1 MVLAADRTAETLDL
15 SCAVLVEDYTRYSAS
30 LADNVAAVVAVVLRT
45 AVVVVAE
52 RCSLSR
58 DTADTSSHQHHQH
71 SLAAAVSVD
80 TLVASLFAA
89 LGLGICCFLAI
100 YLLPSPLEERIENSV
115 VVVVVVK
122 VVDHPSPTED
132 IAAARAAAEDT
143 TRKTKPAVVVAAA
156 LLLET
161 QYSSS
166 TTMLVEEASHRN
178 GLSEV
183 PADARVKENYYF
195 ANSSPSE
202 AQKRDTQ
209 LLRMIP
215 VEEQEPER
223 YIVVADTLRCSS
235 AVVVPDTETKGEV
248 DSCSN
253 SDLFFFFLCPFIFVR
268 RVSNSWMVPKRFF
281 EEKIFAKASESKAFK
296 VQSALRFHHIPKKA
310 EEREK

>member
-15 SCAVLVEDYTRYSAS
+15 SCAVLAENYTRYSAS

-71 SLAAAVSVD
+71 YLAVAVFVD

-115 VVVVVVK
+115 VVVVK
-122 VVDHPSPTED
+122 VVDHPSMTTSPTED

-143 TRKTKPAVVVAAA
+143 TRKTKPAVAAAAA

-161 QYSSS
+161 QSSS
-166 TTMLVEEASHRN
+166 TTTMLVEEASHRN

-183 PADARVKENYYF
+183 PADARVKDNYYF
-195 ANSSPSE
+195 ANSSPPE
-202 AQKRDTQ
+202 AQSLDTQ
-209 LLRMIP
+209 LLQMILA
-215 VEEQEPER
+215 EEQERER

-235 AVVVPDTETKGEV
+235 AVVVLPVGDTDETK
-248 DSCSN
+248 D
-253 SDLFFFFLCPFIFVR
+253 
-268 RVSNSWMVPKRFF
+268 
-281 EEKIFAKASESKAFK
+281 
-296 VQSALRFHHIPKKA
+296 
-310 EEREK
+310 

>member
-1 MVLAADRTAETLDL
+1 MVLAADRIAETLDL
-15 SCAVLVEDYTRYSAS
+15 SCAVLAEDYTRYSAS

-45 AVVVVAE
+45 AVVVAE

-71 SLAAAVSVD
+71 SLAVAVFVD

-115 VVVVVVK
+115 VVVVVVVK

-132 IAAARAAAEDT
+132 IAPARAAAEDT
-143 TRKTKPAVVVAAA
+143 TRKTKPAVAAAAA

-195 ANSSPSE
+195 ASSSPSE

-209 LLRMIP
+209 LLRMIL

-235 AVVVPDTETKGEV
+235 AVVVLDTETK
-248 DSCSN
+248 D
-253 SDLFFFFLCPFIFVR
+253 
-268 RVSNSWMVPKRFF
+268 
-281 EEKIFAKASESKAFK
+281 
-296 VQSALRFHHIPKKA
+296 
-310 EEREK
+310 

>member
-1 MVLAADRTAETLDL
+1 VVLAADRTAETLDL

-30 LADNVAAVVAVVLRT
+30 LADNVAAVVAVVLLRT

-71 SLAAAVSVD
+71 SLAVAVFVD

-115 VVVVVVK
+115 VVVVVVVVVVK

-143 TRKTKPAVVVAAA
+143 TRKTKPAVAAAAA

-161 QYSSS
+161 QSSSKS

-202 AQKRDTQ
+202 AQKRDTR

-215 VEEQEPER
+215 VEAQESER
-223 YIVVADTLRCSS
+223 YVVVADTLRCSS
-235 AVVVPDTETKGEV
+235 VVPVGDTDETK
-248 DSCSN
+248 D
-253 SDLFFFFLCPFIFVR
+253 
-268 RVSNSWMVPKRFF
+268 
-281 EEKIFAKASESKAFK
+281 
-296 VQSALRFHHIPKKA
+296 
-310 EEREK
+310 

>member
-1 MVLAADRTAETLDL
+1 MVLAADRIAETLDL
-15 SCAVLVEDYTRYSAS
+15 SCAVLAEDYTRYSAS

-45 AVVVVAE
+45 AVVVAE

-71 SLAAAVSVD
+71 SLAVAVFVD

-115 VVVVVVK
+115 VVVVVVVVVK

-132 IAAARAAAEDT
+132 IAPARAAAEDT
-143 TRKTKPAVVVAAA
+143 TRKTKPAVAAAAA

-209 LLRMIP
+209 LLRMIL

-235 AVVVPDTETKGEV
+235 AVVVLDTETK
-248 DSCSN
+248 D
-253 SDLFFFFLCPFIFVR
+253 
-268 RVSNSWMVPKRFF
+268 
-281 EEKIFAKASESKAFK
+281 
-296 VQSALRFHHIPKKA
+296 
-310 EEREK
+310 

>member
-30 LADNVAAVVAVVLRT
+30 LADNVAAVVAVVLLRT

-71 SLAAAVSVD
+71 SLAVAVFVD

-115 VVVVVVK
+115 VVVVVVVVVVK

-132 IAAARAAAEDT
+132 IAPARAAAEDT
-143 TRKTKPAVVVAAA
+143 TRKTKPAVVAAAA

-223 YIVVADTLRCSS
+223 YIVVADTLRRSS
-235 AVVVPDTETKGEV
+235 AVVVPGTETK
-248 DSCSN
+248 D
-253 SDLFFFFLCPFIFVR
+253 
-268 RVSNSWMVPKRFF
+268 
-281 EEKIFAKASESKAFK
+281 
-296 VQSALRFHHIPKKA
+296 
-310 EEREK
+310 

>member
-1 MVLAADRTAETLDL
+1 VVLAADRTAETLDL

-30 LADNVAAVVAVVLRT
+30 LADNVAAVVAVVLLRT

-71 SLAAAVSVD
+71 SLAVAVFVD

-89 LGLGICCFLAI
+89 LGLGICYFLAI

-143 TRKTKPAVVVAAA
+143 TRKTKPAVAAAAA

-161 QYSSS
+161 QYSSKS

-202 AQKRDTQ
+202 AQKRDTR

-215 VEEQEPER
+215 VEAQEPER
-223 YIVVADTLRCSS
+223 YIVVADTLRCAS
-235 AVVVPDTETKGEV
+235 VVPVGDTDETK
-248 DSCSN
+248 D
-253 SDLFFFFLCPFIFVR
+253 
-268 RVSNSWMVPKRFF
+268 
-281 EEKIFAKASESKAFK
+281 
-296 VQSALRFHHIPKKA
+296 
-310 EEREK
+310 

>member
-1 MVLAADRTAETLDL
+1 MELAADRTAETLDL

-30 LADNVAAVVAVVLRT
+30 LADNVAAVVAVVLLRT

-71 SLAAAVSVD
+71 SLAVAVFVD

-115 VVVVVVK
+115 VVVVVVVVK

-143 TRKTKPAVVVAAA
+143 TRKTKPAVAAAAA

-161 QYSSS
+161 QYSSKS

-202 AQKRDTQ
+202 AQKRDTR

-215 VEEQEPER
+215 VEAQEPER
-223 YIVVADTLRCSS
+223 YIVVADTLRCAS
-235 AVVVPDTETKGEV
+235 VVPVGDTDETK
-248 DSCSN
+248 D
-253 SDLFFFFLCPFIFVR
+253 
-268 RVSNSWMVPKRFF
+268 
-281 EEKIFAKASESKAFK
+281 
-296 VQSALRFHHIPKKA
+296 
-310 EEREK
+310 

>member
-1 MVLAADRTAETLDL
+1 MVLAADRIAETLDL
-15 SCAVLVEDYTRYSAS
+15 SCAVLAEDYTRYSAS

-45 AVVVVAE
+45 AVVVAE

-71 SLAAAVSVD
+71 SLAVAVFVD

-115 VVVVVVK
+115 VVVVVVVVK

-143 TRKTKPAVVVAAA
+143 TRKTKPAVAAAAA

-161 QYSSS
+161 QYSSKS

-202 AQKRDTQ
+202 AQKRDTR

-215 VEEQEPER
+215 VEAQEPER
-223 YIVVADTLRCSS
+223 YVVVADTLRCAS
-235 AVVVPDTETKGEV
+235 VVPVGDTDETK
-248 DSCSN
+248 D
-253 SDLFFFFLCPFIFVR
+253 
-268 RVSNSWMVPKRFF
+268 
-281 EEKIFAKASESKAFK
+281 
-296 VQSALRFHHIPKKA
+296 
-310 EEREK
+310 

>member
-1 MVLAADRTAETLDL
+1 VVLAADRTAETLDL
-15 SCAVLVEDYTRYSAS
+15 SCAVLAEDYTRYSAS

-71 SLAAAVSVD
+71 YLAVAVFVD

-100 YLLPSPLEERIENSV
+100 YLLPSPPEERIENSV
-115 VVVVVVK
+115 VVVVK
-122 VVDHPSPTED
+122 VVDHPAMTTSPTED

-143 TRKTKPAVVVAAA
+143 TRKTKPAVAAAAA

-161 QYSSS
+161 QSSS
-166 TTMLVEEASHRN
+166 TTTMLVEEASHRN

-195 ANSSPSE
+195 ANSSPPE
-202 AQKRDTQ
+202 AQSLDTQ
-209 LLRMIP
+209 LLQMILA
-215 VEEQEPER
+215 EEQERER

-235 AVVVPDTETKGEV
+235 AVVVLPVGDTDETK
-248 DSCSN
+248 D
-253 SDLFFFFLCPFIFVR
+253 
-268 RVSNSWMVPKRFF
+268 
-281 EEKIFAKASESKAFK
+281 
-296 VQSALRFHHIPKKA
+296 
-310 EEREK
+310 

>member
-15 SCAVLVEDYTRYSAS
+15 SCAVLAEDYTRYSAS

-71 SLAAAVSVD
+71 YLAVAVFVD

-115 VVVVVVK
+115 VVVVK
-122 VVDHPSPTED
+122 VVDHPSMTTSPTGD

-143 TRKTKPAVVVAAA
+143 TRKTKPAVAAAAA

-161 QYSSS
+161 QSSS
-166 TTMLVEEASHRN
+166 TTTMLVEEASHRN

-195 ANSSPSE
+195 ANSSPPE
-202 AQKRDTQ
+202 AQSLDTQ
-209 LLRMIP
+209 LLQMILA
-215 VEEQEPER
+215 EEQERER

-235 AVVVPDTETKGEV
+235 AVVVLPVGDTDETK
-248 DSCSN
+248 D
-253 SDLFFFFLCPFIFVR
+253 
-268 RVSNSWMVPKRFF
+268 
-281 EEKIFAKASESKAFK
+281 
-296 VQSALRFHHIPKKA
+296 
-310 EEREK
+310 

>member
-15 SCAVLVEDYTRYSAS
+15 SCAVLAEDYTRYSAS
-30 LADNVAAVVAVVLRT
+30 LADNVAAVVAVVLLRT

-71 SLAAAVSVD
+71 YLADAVFVD

-89 LGLGICCFLAI
+89 LGLGICCSLAI
-100 YLLPSPLEERIENSV
+100 YLLPSPLEERIENSVV

-132 IAAARAAAEDT
+132 IAAARAAAENT
-143 TRKTKPAVVVAAA
+143 TRKTKPAVVAAAA

-202 AQKRDTQ
+202 AQKRDTR

-215 VEEQEPER
+215 VEEQERER

-235 AVVVPDTETKGEV
+235 AVVVPDTE
-248 DSCSN
+248 
-253 SDLFFFFLCPFIFVR
+253 
-268 RVSNSWMVPKRFF
+268 
-281 EEKIFAKASESKAFK
+281 
-296 VQSALRFHHIPKKA
+296 KKD
-310 EEREK
+310 

>member
-1 MVLAADRTAETLDL
+1 MELAADRTAETLDL

-30 LADNVAAVVAVVLRT
+30 LADNVAAVVAVVLLRT

-71 SLAAAVSVD
+71 SLAVAVFVD

-115 VVVVVVK
+115 VVVVK

-143 TRKTKPAVVVAAA
+143 TRKTKPAVAAAAA

-161 QYSSS
+161 QYSSKS

-202 AQKRDTQ
+202 AQKRDTR

-215 VEEQEPER
+215 VEAQEPER
-223 YIVVADTLRCSS
+223 YVVVADTLRCAS
-235 AVVVPDTETKGEV
+235 VVPVGDTDETK
-248 DSCSN
+248 D
-253 SDLFFFFLCPFIFVR
+253 
-268 RVSNSWMVPKRFF
+268 
-281 EEKIFAKASESKAFK
+281 
-296 VQSALRFHHIPKKA
+296 
-310 EEREK
+310 

>member
-1 MVLAADRTAETLDL
+1 MVLAADRIAETLDL

-71 SLAAAVSVD
+71 SLAVAVFVD

-115 VVVVVVK
+115 VVVVVVVVK

-132 IAAARAAAEDT
+132 IAPARVAAEDT
-143 TRKTKPAVVVAAA
+143 TRKTKPAVAAAAAA

-202 AQKRDTQ
+202 AQKRDTR

-215 VEEQEPER
+215 VEAQEPER

-235 AVVVPDTETKGEV
+235 VVPVGDTDETK
-248 DSCSN
+248 D
-253 SDLFFFFLCPFIFVR
+253 
-268 RVSNSWMVPKRFF
+268 
-281 EEKIFAKASESKAFK
+281 
-296 VQSALRFHHIPKKA
+296 
-310 EEREK
+310 

>member
-30 LADNVAAVVAVVLRT
+30 LADNVAAVVAVVLLRT

-71 SLAAAVSVD
+71 SLAVAVFVD

-132 IAAARAAAEDT
+132 IAPARAAAEDT
-143 TRKTKPAVVVAAA
+143 TRKTKPAVAAAAA

-161 QYSSS
+161 QYSSKS

-223 YIVVADTLRCSS
+223 YIVVADTLRRSS
-235 AVVVPDTETKGEV
+235 AVVVTGTETK
-248 DSCSN
+248 D
-253 SDLFFFFLCPFIFVR
+253 
-268 RVSNSWMVPKRFF
+268 
-281 EEKIFAKASESKAFK
+281 
-296 VQSALRFHHIPKKA
+296 
-310 EEREK
+310 

>member
-15 SCAVLVEDYTRYSAS
+15 SCAVLAEDYTRYSAS

-71 SLAAAVSVD
+71 YLAVAGFVD

-115 VVVVVVK
+115 VVVVK
-122 VVDHPSPTED
+122 VVDHPSMTTSPTED

-143 TRKTKPAVVVAAA
+143 TRKTKPAVAAAAA

-161 QYSSS
+161 QSSS
-166 TTMLVEEASHRN
+166 TTTMLVEEASHRN

-195 ANSSPSE
+195 ANSSPPE
-202 AQKRDTQ
+202 AQSLDTQ
-209 LLRMIP
+209 LLQTILA
-215 VEEQEPER
+215 EEQERER

-235 AVVVPDTETKGEV
+235 AVVVLPVGDTDETK
-248 DSCSN
+248 D
-253 SDLFFFFLCPFIFVR
+253 
-268 RVSNSWMVPKRFF
+268 
-281 EEKIFAKASESKAFK
+281 
-296 VQSALRFHHIPKKA
+296 
-310 EEREK
+310 

>member
-1 MVLAADRTAETLDL
+1 VVLAADRTAETLDL

-30 LADNVAAVVAVVLRT
+30 LADNVAAVVAVVLLRT

-71 SLAAAVSVD
+71 SLAVAVFVD

-115 VVVVVVK
+115 VVVVVVVK
-122 VVDHPSPTED
+122 VVDHPSPTKD
-132 IAAARAAAEDT
+132 IAPARAAAEDT
-143 TRKTKPAVVVAAA
+143 TRKTKPAVAAAAA

-202 AQKRDTQ
+202 AQKRDTR

-215 VEEQEPER
+215 VEAQEPER
-223 YIVVADTLRCSS
+223 CVVVVADTLRCAS
-235 AVVVPDTETKGEV
+235 VVPVGDTDETK
-248 DSCSN
+248 D
-253 SDLFFFFLCPFIFVR
+253 
-268 RVSNSWMVPKRFF
+268 
-281 EEKIFAKASESKAFK
+281 
-296 VQSALRFHHIPKKA
+296 
-310 EEREK
+310 

>member
-15 SCAVLVEDYTRYSAS
+15 SCAVLAEDYTRYSAS

-71 SLAAAVSVD
+71 YLADAVFVD

-115 VVVVVVK
+115 VVVVK

-132 IAAARAAAEDT
+132 IAAARAAAENT
-143 TRKTKPAVVVAAA
+143 TRKTKPAVAAAAA

-161 QYSSS
+161 QSSS
-166 TTMLVEEASHRN
+166 TTTMLVEEASHRN

-195 ANSSPSE
+195 ANSSPPE
-202 AQKRDTQ
+202 AQSLDTQ
-209 LLRMIP
+209 LLQMILA
-215 VEEQEPER
+215 EEQERER

-235 AVVVPDTETKGEV
+235 AVVVPDTE
-248 DSCSN
+248 
-253 SDLFFFFLCPFIFVR
+253 
-268 RVSNSWMVPKRFF
+268 
-281 EEKIFAKASESKAFK
+281 
-296 VQSALRFHHIPKKA
+296 KKD
-310 EEREK
+310 

>member
-15 SCAVLVEDYTRYSAS
+15 SAVLVEDYTRYSAS
-30 LADNVAAVVAVVLRT
+30 LADNVAAVVAVVLLRT

-71 SLAAAVSVD
+71 SLAVAVFVD

-115 VVVVVVK
+115 VVVVVVVVK

-132 IAAARAAAEDT
+132 IAPARAAAEDT
-143 TRKTKPAVVVAAA
+143 TRKTKPAVVAAAA

-161 QYSSS
+161 QYSSKS

-202 AQKRDTQ
+202 AQKRDTR

-215 VEEQEPER
+215 VEAQEPER
-223 YIVVADTLRCSS
+223 YVVVADTLRCAS
-235 AVVVPDTETKGEV
+235 AVSYTHLTLPTK
-248 DSCSN
+248 
-253 SDLFFFFLCPFIFVR
+253 
-268 RVSNSWMVPKRFF
+268 
-281 EEKIFAKASESKAFK
+281 A
-296 VQSALRFHHIPKKA
+296 
-310 EEREK
+310 

>member
-15 SCAVLVEDYTRYSAS
+15 SCAVLAEDYTRYSAS

-45 AVVVVAE
+45 AVVVAE

-100 YLLPSPLEERIENSV
+100 YLLPSPLEERIENS
-115 VVVVVVK
+115 VVVVVK

-195 ANSSPSE
+195 ANSSPPE
-202 AQKRDTQ
+202 AQSLDTQ
-209 LLRMIP
+209 LLQMILA
-215 VEEQEPER
+215 EEQERER

-235 AVVVPDTETKGEV
+235 AVVVPDTE
-248 DSCSN
+248 
-253 SDLFFFFLCPFIFVR
+253 
-268 RVSNSWMVPKRFF
+268 
-281 EEKIFAKASESKAFK
+281 
-296 VQSALRFHHIPKKA
+296 KKD
-310 EEREK
+310 

>member
-15 SCAVLVEDYTRYSAS
+15 SCAVLAEDYTRYSAS

-71 SLAAAVSVD
+71 YLADAVFVD

-89 LGLGICCFLAI
+89 LGLGICCSLAI

-143 TRKTKPAVVVAAA
+143 TRKTKPAVAAAAA

-215 VEEQEPER
+215 VEEQERER

-235 AVVVPDTETKGEV
+235 AVVVPDTE
-248 DSCSN
+248 
-253 SDLFFFFLCPFIFVR
+253 
-268 RVSNSWMVPKRFF
+268 
-281 EEKIFAKASESKAFK
+281 
-296 VQSALRFHHIPKKA
+296 KKD
-310 EEREK
+310 

>member
-45 AVVVVAE
+45 AVVVAE

-71 SLAAAVSVD
+71 SLAVAVFVD

-115 VVVVVVK
+115 VVVVVVVK

-143 TRKTKPAVVVAAA
+143 TRKTKPAVAAAAA

-166 TTMLVEEASHRN
+166 TTMLMEEASHRN

-209 LLRMIP
+209 LLRMIL

-235 AVVVPDTETKGEV
+235 AVVVPDTETK
-248 DSCSN
+248 D
-253 SDLFFFFLCPFIFVR
+253 
-268 RVSNSWMVPKRFF
+268 
-281 EEKIFAKASESKAFK
+281 
-296 VQSALRFHHIPKKA
+296 
-310 EEREK
+310 

>member
-1 MVLAADRTAETLDL
+1 MVLAANRTAETLDL

-45 AVVVVAE
+45 AVVVAE

-71 SLAAAVSVD
+71 SLAVAVFVD

-115 VVVVVVK
+115 VVVVVVVK

-143 TRKTKPAVVVAAA
+143 TRKTKPAVAAAAA

-202 AQKRDTQ
+202 AQKRDTR

-215 VEEQEPER
+215 VEAQEPER
-223 YIVVADTLRCSS
+223 YIVVADTLRCAS
-235 AVVVPDTETKGEV
+235 VVPVGDTDETK
-248 DSCSN
+248 D
-253 SDLFFFFLCPFIFVR
+253 
-268 RVSNSWMVPKRFF
+268 
-281 EEKIFAKASESKAFK
+281 
-296 VQSALRFHHIPKKA
+296 
-310 EEREK
+310 

>member
-1 MVLAADRTAETLDL
+1 MVLAADRIAETLDL
-15 SCAVLVEDYTRYSAS
+15 SCAVLAEDYTRYSAS

-45 AVVVVAE
+45 AVVVAE

-71 SLAAAVSVD
+71 SLAVAVFVD

-115 VVVVVVK
+115 VVVVVVVVK

-132 IAAARAAAEDT
+132 IAPARAAAEDT
-143 TRKTKPAVVVAAA
+143 TRKTKPAVAAAA

-209 LLRMIP
+209 LLRMIL

-235 AVVVPDTETKGEV
+235 AVVVLDTETK
-248 DSCSN
+248 D
-253 SDLFFFFLCPFIFVR
+253 
-268 RVSNSWMVPKRFF
+268 
-281 EEKIFAKASESKAFK
+281 
-296 VQSALRFHHIPKKA
+296 
-310 EEREK
+310 

>member
-1 MVLAADRTAETLDL
+1 VVLAADRTAETLDL
-15 SCAVLVEDYTRYSAS
+15 SCAVLAEDYTRYSAS

-71 SLAAAVSVD
+71 YLAVAVFVD

-115 VVVVVVK
+115 VVVVK
-122 VVDHPSPTED
+122 VVDHPSMTTSPTED

-143 TRKTKPAVVVAAA
+143 TRKTKPAVAAAAA

-161 QYSSS
+161 QSSS
-166 TTMLVEEASHRN
+166 TTTMLVEEASHRN

-209 LLRMIP
+209 LLQMIP
-215 VEEQEPER
+215 VEEQERER

-235 AVVVPDTETKGEV
+235 AVVVPDTE
-248 DSCSN
+248 
-253 SDLFFFFLCPFIFVR
+253 
-268 RVSNSWMVPKRFF
+268 
-281 EEKIFAKASESKAFK
+281 
-296 VQSALRFHHIPKKA
+296 KKD
-310 EEREK
+310 

>member
-30 LADNVAAVVAVVLRT
+30 LADNVAAVVAVVLLRT

-71 SLAAAVSVD
+71 SLAVAVFVD

-132 IAAARAAAEDT
+132 IAPARAAAEDT
-143 TRKTKPAVVVAAA
+143 TRKTKPAVVAAAA

-161 QYSSS
+161 RYSSKS

-209 LLRMIP
+209 LLQMIP
-215 VEEQEPER
+215 VEEQERER
-223 YIVVADTLRCSS
+223 YIVVADTLRCAS
-235 AVVVPDTETKGEV
+235 VVPVGDTDETK
-248 DSCSN
+248 D
-253 SDLFFFFLCPFIFVR
+253 
-268 RVSNSWMVPKRFF
+268 
-281 EEKIFAKASESKAFK
+281 
-296 VQSALRFHHIPKKA
+296 
-310 EEREK
+310 

>member
-45 AVVVVAE
+45 AVVVAE

-71 SLAAAVSVD
+71 SLAVAVFVD

-115 VVVVVVK
+115 VVVVVVVK

-143 TRKTKPAVVVAAA
+143 TRKTKPAVAAAAA

-195 ANSSPSE
+195 ANSSPPE

-209 LLRMIP
+209 LLRMIL

-235 AVVVPDTETKGEV
+235 AVVVPDTETK
-248 DSCSN
+248 D
-253 SDLFFFFLCPFIFVR
+253 
-268 RVSNSWMVPKRFF
+268 
-281 EEKIFAKASESKAFK
+281 
-296 VQSALRFHHIPKKA
+296 
-310 EEREK
+310 

>member
-15 SCAVLVEDYTRYSAS
+15 SCAVLAEDYTRYSAS

-71 SLAAAVSVD
+71 YLAVAVFVD

-115 VVVVVVK
+115 VVVVK
-122 VVDHPSPTED
+122 VVDHPSMTTSPTED

-143 TRKTKPAVVVAAA
+143 TRKTKPAVAAAAA

-161 QYSSS
+161 QSSS
-166 TTMLVEEASHRN
+166 TTTMLVEEASHRN

-195 ANSSPSE
+195 ANSSPPE
-202 AQKRDTQ
+202 AQSLDTQ
-209 LLRMIP
+209 LLQMILA
-215 VEEQEPER
+215 EEQERER

-235 AVVVPDTETKGEV
+235 AVVVLPVGDTDETK
-248 DSCSN
+248 D
-253 SDLFFFFLCPFIFVR
+253 
-268 RVSNSWMVPKRFF
+268 
-281 EEKIFAKASESKAFK
+281 
-296 VQSALRFHHIPKKA
+296 
-310 EEREK
+310 

>member
-1 MVLAADRTAETLDL
+1 VVLAADRIAETLDL
-15 SCAVLVEDYTRYSAS
+15 SCAVLAEDYTRYSAS

-45 AVVVVAE
+45 AVVVAE

-71 SLAAAVSVD
+71 SLAVAVFVD

-115 VVVVVVK
+115 VVVVVVVVK

-132 IAAARAAAEDT
+132 IAPARAAAEDT
-143 TRKTKPAVVVAAA
+143 TRKTKPAVAAAAA

-209 LLRMIP
+209 LLRMIL

-235 AVVVPDTETKGEV
+235 AVVVLDTETK
-248 DSCSN
+248 D
-253 SDLFFFFLCPFIFVR
+253 
-268 RVSNSWMVPKRFF
+268 
-281 EEKIFAKASESKAFK
+281 
-296 VQSALRFHHIPKKA
+296 
-310 EEREK
+310 

>member
-1 MVLAADRTAETLDL
+1 MVLAADRIAETLDL
-15 SCAVLVEDYTRYSAS
+15 SCAVLAEDYTRYSAS

-45 AVVVVAE
+45 AVVVAE

-71 SLAAAVSVD
+71 SLAVAVFVD

-115 VVVVVVK
+115 VVVVVVVVVK

-132 IAAARAAAEDT
+132 IAPARAAAEDT
-143 TRKTKPAVVVAAA
+143 TRKTKPAVAAAAA

-209 LLRMIP
+209 LLRMIL

-235 AVVVPDTETKGEV
+235 AVVVLDTETK
-248 DSCSN
+248 N
-253 SDLFFFFLCPFIFVR
+253 
-268 RVSNSWMVPKRFF
+268 
-281 EEKIFAKASESKAFK
+281 
-296 VQSALRFHHIPKKA
+296 
-310 EEREK
+310 

>member
-1 MVLAADRTAETLDL
+1 VVLAADRTAETLDL
-15 SCAVLVEDYTRYSAS
+15 SCAVLAEDYTRYSAS

-71 SLAAAVSVD
+71 YLAVAVFVD

-115 VVVVVVK
+115 VVVVK
-122 VVDHPSPTED
+122 VVDHPSMTTSPTED

-143 TRKTKPAVVVAAA
+143 TRKTKPAVAAAAA

-161 QYSSS
+161 QSSS
-166 TTMLVEEASHRN
+166 TTTMLVEEASHRN

-195 ANSSPSE
+195 ANSSPPE
-202 AQKRDTQ
+202 AQSLDTQ
-209 LLRMIP
+209 LLQMILA
-215 VEEQEPER
+215 EEQERER

-235 AVVVPDTETKGEV
+235 AVVVLPVGDTDETK
-248 DSCSN
+248 D
-253 SDLFFFFLCPFIFVR
+253 
-268 RVSNSWMVPKRFF
+268 
-281 EEKIFAKASESKAFK
+281 
-296 VQSALRFHHIPKKA
+296 
-310 EEREK
+310 

>member
-1 MVLAADRTAETLDL
+1 VVLAADRTAETLDL

-30 LADNVAAVVAVVLRT
+30 LADNVAAVVAVVLLRT

-71 SLAAAVSVD
+71 SLAVAVFVD

-115 VVVVVVK
+115 VVVVVK

-132 IAAARAAAEDT
+132 IAPARAAAEDT
-143 TRKTKPAVVVAAA
+143 TRKTKPAVVAAAA

-161 QYSSS
+161 RYSSKS

-202 AQKRDTQ
+202 AQKRDTR

-215 VEEQEPER
+215 VEAQEPER
-223 YIVVADTLRCSS
+223 CVVVVADTLRCAS
-235 AVVVPDTETKGEV
+235 VVPVGDTDETK
-248 DSCSN
+248 D
-253 SDLFFFFLCPFIFVR
+253 
-268 RVSNSWMVPKRFF
+268 
-281 EEKIFAKASESKAFK
+281 
-296 VQSALRFHHIPKKA
+296 
-310 EEREK
+310 

>member
-15 SCAVLVEDYTRYSAS
+15 SCAVLAEDYTRYSAS

-71 SLAAAVSVD
+71 SLAVAVFVD

-115 VVVVVVK
+115 VVVVVVVVVK

-132 IAAARAAAEDT
+132 IAAARAAAENT
-143 TRKTKPAVVVAAA
+143 TRKTKPAVVAAAA

-209 LLRMIP
+209 LLQMIP
-215 VEEQEPER
+215 VEEQERER

-235 AVVVPDTETKGEV
+235 AVVVPDTE
-248 DSCSN
+248 
-253 SDLFFFFLCPFIFVR
+253 
-268 RVSNSWMVPKRFF
+268 
-281 EEKIFAKASESKAFK
+281 
-296 VQSALRFHHIPKKA
+296 KKD
-310 EEREK
+310 

>member
-1 MVLAADRTAETLDL
+1 MVLAADRIAETLDL
-15 SCAVLVEDYTRYSAS
+15 SCAVLAEDYTRYSAS

-45 AVVVVAE
+45 AVVVAE

-71 SLAAAVSVD
+71 SLAVAVFVD

-115 VVVVVVK
+115 VVVVVVVVVVK

-132 IAAARAAAEDT
+132 IAPARAAAEDT
-143 TRKTKPAVVVAAA
+143 TRKTKPAVAAAAA

-223 YIVVADTLRCSS
+223 YIVVADTLRRSS
-235 AVVVPDTETKGEV
+235 AVVVPGTETK
-248 DSCSN
+248 D
-253 SDLFFFFLCPFIFVR
+253 
-268 RVSNSWMVPKRFF
+268 
-281 EEKIFAKASESKAFK
+281 
-296 VQSALRFHHIPKKA
+296 
-310 EEREK
+310 